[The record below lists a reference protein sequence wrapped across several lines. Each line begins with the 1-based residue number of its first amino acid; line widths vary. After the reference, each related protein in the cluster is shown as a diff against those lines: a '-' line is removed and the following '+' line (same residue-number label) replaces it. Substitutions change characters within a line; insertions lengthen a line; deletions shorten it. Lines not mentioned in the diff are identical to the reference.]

1 MHDKMFAKYVS
12 FDVLYRPIAGNVNF
26 CPSAFTTGSSSVI
39 FATAKHEV
47 IHALVRNSLEREG
60 GYVCLTAAILYRL
73 SLHHSILSGEMI
85 KGCLVQKEMKMAS
98 LQKQVTIQGK
108 YQEMPVL
115 IYTMSVSLGAIQPY
129 RSLTIL
135 TGKYLVAL

>member
-47 IHALVRNSLEREG
+47 IHALVRNSLEKERERERERERG
-60 GYVCLTAAILYRL
+60 GICMHDCCN
-73 SLHHSILSGEMI
+73 SL
-85 KGCLVQKEMKMAS
+85 
-98 LQKQVTIQGK
+98 
-108 YQEMPVL
+108 
-115 IYTMSVSLGAIQPY
+115 
-129 RSLTIL
+129 
-135 TGKYLVAL
+135 